1 MGTTTEHQIEFI
13 PSETFNLLKAITH
26 EIRYEILSILAHREA
41 CVCDLEAFLGLNQS
55 KVSYHLGIL
64 KDAGLVKS
72 EQRGKNSYY
81 QLVKS
86 PLYHLGGNLL
96 EELMTRR
103 LDTPLIDQNE
113 SMC

>member
-1 MGTTTEHQIEFI
+1 MGTAVDHQIEFI

-41 CVCDLEAFLGLNQS
+41 CVCDLEGFLGLNQS

-64 KDAGLVKS
+64 KESGLVKS

-81 QLVKS
+81 SLIRT
-86 PLYHLGGNLL
+86 PLYHLGGKLL
-96 EELMTRR
+96 EEVMTRR
-103 LDTPLIDQNE
+103 LDIQTMDQDE

>member
-1 MGTTTEHQIEFI
+1 MGSTEIHQMEFV

-26 EIRYEILSILAHREA
+26 EIRYEILSILAQREA
-41 CVCDLEAFLGLNQS
+41 CVCDLEFLLGLNQS

-64 KDAGLVKS
+64 KEAGLVKS

-81 QLVKS
+81 RLVVT

-96 EELMTRR
+96 EEILTRR
-103 LDTPLIDQNE
+103 LDMPMMNQNE